1 MSSAL
6 SDLLVLDLS
15 RVLAGPYCA
24 QLLGDLGAHVI
35 KIEQPGVGDPT
46 RQWGPPWVGEQSAYF
61 LSANRNKR
69 SLTLNLKSEP
79 GLAILRRLMAT
90 ADVLIEN
97 FLPGVMDGL
106 GAGYAAARRINPRL
120 IYCSITGYG
129 QTGPARDE
137 PGYDFI
143 IQAQG
148 GLMAITGPAQGEPYK
163 AGVAITD
170 VLCGLFAAQA
180 ILAALHHRERSGEG
194 QHIDVALLDAQ
205 VAALVNVAHNYF
217 ATGEPPRRYGNAHA
231 NIVPYQTFATRDGHL
246 ALAVGTDAQ
255 FRRLCEAMGRED
267 LRDDPRFATNPQRV
281 AHRNALISLLAE
293 TFAQRTTGEWLDI
306 LKPSGVPVGPINDVP
321 TILNDPHVLARGMVQ
336 TIAGV
341 TLLGPVAKLG
351 ATPATIRAAPPAL
364 GEHTDEV
371 LRDLGFDAQHIAT
384 LRAEGVV

>member
-1 MSSAL
+1 MGAL
-6 SDLLVLDLS
+6 DGIRVLDLS

-24 QLLGDLGAHVI
+24 QLLGDYGADVI
-35 KIEQPGVGDPT
+35 KVEQPGIGDPT

-79 GLAILRRLMAT
+79 GLAILRQLIAT

-106 GAGYAAARRINPRL
+106 GVGYAAARRINPRL

-148 GLMAITGPAQGEPYK
+148 GLMAITGPEHGEPYK
-163 AGVAITD
+163 VGVAITD

-217 ATGEPPRRYGNAHA
+217 ATGAPPRRYGNAHA

-267 LRDDPRFATNPQRV
+267 LRDDPRFATNPQRI
-281 AHRNALISLLAE
+281 AHRDALIPLLAE
-293 TFAQRTTGEWLDI
+293 TLAQRTTGEWLDI
-306 LKPSGVPVGPINDVP
+306 LKPSGVPVSPINDVP

-364 GEHTDEV
+364 GEHTDEI
-371 LRDLGFDAQHIAT
+371 LRDLGFDAQHIAA